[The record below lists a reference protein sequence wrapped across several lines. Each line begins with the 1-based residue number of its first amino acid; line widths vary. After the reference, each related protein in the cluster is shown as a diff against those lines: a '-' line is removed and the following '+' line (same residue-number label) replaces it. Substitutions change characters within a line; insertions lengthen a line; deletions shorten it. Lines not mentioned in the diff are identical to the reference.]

1 MKKIKVVAVVGPT
14 ASGKTS
20 LAIKLAKIFDGEVIS
35 ADSMQVYK
43 GMDIATAKP
52 DYEEMAGVPHHL
64 ISIISPDEEFSVS
77 RFKDLATD
85 AVKDIVSRGK
95 LPIIAGGTG
104 LYVDSFLGNTNF
116 LENTKNDEIRLSL
129 TNRLEK
135 EGVASLYDEL
145 KEKDPSAAEKIHP
158 NNSLKIIRALEI
170 FYSSGKTLTY
180 QNELSHL
187 EESPY
192 DSFIIGLNATDREIL
207 YDRINRRVDI
217 MTENGLVEETKMFF
231 ETETAST
238 ACQAIGYKEM
248 KPYLDGLVSLE
259 EAKDNLKQATRR
271 YAKRQLTWFRRNEKV
286 NWLNIDEFTSEELV
300 EKAEE
305 MVNTFLEK

>member
-1 MKKIKVVAVVGPT
+1 MEKIKVVAVVGPT

-20 LAIKLAKIFDGEVIS
+20 LAVKLAKAFNGEVIS

-52 DYEEMAGVPHHL
+52 DEEEMSGIPHHL
-64 ISIISPDEEFSVS
+64 ISIISPDEEFSVA
-77 RFKDLATD
+77 RFKELATK
-85 AVKDIVSRGK
+85 ALNDIVSRGK

-104 LYVDSFLGNTNF
+104 LYVDSFLGNTSF
-116 LENTKNDEIRLSL
+116 LENTKNDEVRNEL
-129 TNRLEK
+129 TARLEK
-135 EGVASLYDEL
+135 EGVMSLYDEL

-170 FYSSGKTLTY
+170 FYSSGKTLTH

-192 DSFIIGLNATDREIL
+192 ESFIIGLNATDRDVL
-207 YDRINRRVDI
+207 YNRINLRVDI
-217 MTENGLVEETKMFF
+217 MTEMGLVEETKTFF
-231 ETETAST
+231 ENESAST

-248 KPYLDGLVSLE
+248 KPYLDGLLSLE

-271 YAKRQLTWFRRNEKV
+271 YAKRQLTWFRRNENV
-286 NWLNIDEFTSEELV
+286 NWLNIDEFTAETLV
-300 EKAEE
+300 AKAEE
-305 MVNTFLEK
+305 MVEAFLKN

>member
-1 MKKIKVVAVVGPT
+1 MEKIKIIAVVGPT

-20 LAIKLAKIFDGEVIS
+20 LAVKLAKKFNGEVIS
-35 ADSMQVYK
+35 ADSMQIYK

-52 DYEEMAGVPHHL
+52 DEEEMSGIPHHL

-77 RFKDLATD
+77 RFCDLAGE
-85 AVKDIVSRGK
+85 AARDIVSRGK
-95 LPIIAGGTG
+95 VPVLAGGTG
-104 LYVDSFLGNTNF
+104 LYVDNFLGNTTF
-116 LENTKNDEIRLSL
+116 LENTKSDEIRKEL
-129 TNRLEK
+129 NERAEK
-135 EGVASLYDEL
+135 EGIESLYNEL

-158 NNSLKIIRALEI
+158 NNAVKIIRALEI
-170 FYSSGKTLTY
+170 FYSSGKTLTD

-187 EESPY
+187 NESPY
-192 DSFIIGLNATDREIL
+192 ESLIIGLNATDRDIL

-217 MTENGLVEETKMFF
+217 MVEMGLLEETKKFY

-248 KPYLDGLVSLE
+248 KPYLDGLISLD

-271 YAKRQLTWFRRNEKV
+271 YAKRQLTWFRRNENIK
-286 NWLNIDEFTSEELV
+286 WLNIDGFTPDELV
-300 EKAEE
+300 NEAEKLVKE
-305 MVNTFLEK
+305 FL

>member
-1 MKKIKVVAVVGPT
+1 MEKIKIIAVVGPT

-20 LAIKLAKIFDGEVIS
+20 LAVKLAKKFDGEVIS
-35 ADSMQVYK
+35 ADSMQIYK

-52 DYEEMAGVPHHL
+52 DAEETSGIPHHL

-77 RFKDLATD
+77 RFCNLAGE

-95 LPIIAGGTG
+95 VPVLAGGTG
-104 LYVDSFLGNTNF
+104 LYVDNFLGNTTF
-116 LENTKNDEIRLSL
+116 LENTKNDAIRKEL
-129 TNRLEK
+129 NERVQK
-135 EGVASLYDEL
+135 EGTESLYNEL

-158 NNSLKIIRALEI
+158 NNALKIIRALEI
-170 FYSSGKTLTY
+170 FYSSGMTLTN

-187 EESPY
+187 NESPY
-192 DSFIIGLNATDREIL
+192 ESLIIGLNATDRDFL

-217 MTENGLVEETKMFF
+217 MVEMGLLEETKKFY

-248 KPYLDGLVSLE
+248 KPYLDGLISLD

-271 YAKRQLTWFRRNEKV
+271 YAKRQLTWFRRNEKTK
-286 NWLNIDEFTSEELV
+286 WLNIDEFTPDELINEA
-300 EKAEE
+300 EKLVKE
-305 MVNTFLEK
+305 FL

>member
-1 MKKIKVVAVVGPT
+1 MEKIKIIAVVGPT

-20 LAIKLAKIFDGEVIS
+20 LAVKLAKKFDGEVIS
-35 ADSMQVYK
+35 ADSMQIYK

-52 DYEEMAGVPHHL
+52 DEEEMSGIPHHL

-77 RFKDLATD
+77 RFCDLAGE
-85 AVKDIVSRGK
+85 AARDIVSRGK
-95 LPIIAGGTG
+95 VPVLAGGTG
-104 LYVDSFLGNTNF
+104 LYVDNFLGNTTF
-116 LENTKNDEIRLSL
+116 LENTKSDEIRKEL
-129 TNRLEK
+129 NERVQK
-135 EGVASLYDEL
+135 EGTESLYNEL

-158 NNSLKIIRALEI
+158 NNAVKIIRALEI
-170 FYSSGKTLTY
+170 FYSSGKTLTD

-187 EESPY
+187 NESPY
-192 DSFIIGLNATDREIL
+192 ESLIIGLNATDRDIL

-217 MTENGLVEETKMFF
+217 MVEMGLLEETKKFY

-248 KPYLDGLVSLE
+248 KPYLDGLISLD

-271 YAKRQLTWFRRNEKV
+271 YAKRQLTWFRRNENIK
-286 NWLNIDEFTSEELV
+286 WLNIDDFTADELV
-300 EKAEE
+300 NEAEKLVKE
-305 MVNTFLEK
+305 FL

>member
-1 MKKIKVVAVVGPT
+1 MEKIKIIAVVGPT

-20 LAIKLAKIFDGEVIS
+20 LAVHLAKKFDGEVIS
-35 ADSMQVYK
+35 ADSMQIYK

-52 DYEEMAGVPHHL
+52 DEEEMSGIPHHL

-77 RFKDLATD
+77 RFCELAGK

-95 LPIIAGGTG
+95 VPVLAGGTG
-104 LYVDSFLGNTNF
+104 LYVDNFLGNTTF
-116 LENTKNDEIRLSL
+116 LENTKNDEIRKEL
-129 TNRLEK
+129 NDRVQK
-135 EGVASLYDEL
+135 EGTEKLYNEL

-158 NNSLKIIRALEI
+158 NNAIKIIRALEI
-170 FYSSGKTLTY
+170 FYSSGKTLTN

-187 EESPY
+187 NESPY
-192 DSFIIGLNATDREIL
+192 ESLIIGLNATDREFL

-217 MTENGLVEETKMFF
+217 MVDMGLLEETKKFY

-248 KPYLDGLVSLE
+248 KPYLDGLISLD

-271 YAKRQLTWFRRNEKV
+271 YAKRQLTWFRRNEKI
-286 NWLNIDEFTSEELV
+286 NWLNIDGFTPDELV
-300 EKAEE
+300 NEAEKLVKE
-305 MVNTFLEK
+305 FL

>member
-1 MKKIKVVAVVGPT
+1 MEKIKIIAVVGPT

-20 LAIKLAKIFDGEVIS
+20 LAVKLAKKFDGEVIS
-35 ADSMQVYK
+35 ADSMQIYK

-52 DYEEMAGVPHHL
+52 DKEEMSGIPHHL

-77 RFKDLATD
+77 RFCDLAGE
-85 AVKDIVSRGK
+85 AARDIVSRGK
-95 LPIIAGGTG
+95 VPVLAGGTG
-104 LYVDSFLGNTNF
+104 LYVDNFLGNTTF
-116 LENTKNDEIRLSL
+116 LENTKSDEIRKEL
-129 TNRLEK
+129 NERAEK
-135 EGVASLYDEL
+135 EGIESLYNEL

-158 NNSLKIIRALEI
+158 NNAVKIIRALEI
-170 FYSSGKTLTY
+170 FYSSGKTLTD

-187 EESPY
+187 NESPY
-192 DSFIIGLNATDREIL
+192 ESLVIGLNATDRDIL

-217 MTENGLVEETKMFF
+217 MVEMGLLEETKKFY

-248 KPYLDGLVSLE
+248 KPYLDGLLSLD

-271 YAKRQLTWFRRNEKV
+271 YAKRQLTWFRRNENIK
-286 NWLNIDEFTSEELV
+286 WLNIDEFTPDELV
-300 EKAEE
+300 NEAEKLVKE
-305 MVNTFLEK
+305 FL

>member
-1 MKKIKVVAVVGPT
+1 MEKIKIIAVVGPT

-20 LAIKLAKIFDGEVIS
+20 LAVNLAKRFDGEVIS
-35 ADSMQVYK
+35 ADSMQIYK

-52 DYEEMAGVPHHL
+52 DEKEMSGVPHHL

-77 RFKDLATD
+77 RFCDLAGE
-85 AVKDIVSRGK
+85 AVRDIVSRGK
-95 LPIIAGGTG
+95 VPVLAGGTG
-104 LYVDSFLGNTNF
+104 LYVDNFLGNTTF
-116 LENTKNDEIRLSL
+116 LENTKSDEIRKELSD
-129 TNRLEK
+129 RAEK
-135 EGVASLYDEL
+135 EGTESLYNEL

-158 NNSLKIIRALEI
+158 NNALKIIRALEI
-170 FYSSGKTLTY
+170 FYSSGKTLTH

-187 EESPY
+187 NESPY
-192 DSFIIGLNATDREIL
+192 ESLIIGLNATDRDFL

-217 MTENGLVEETKMFF
+217 MVDMGLLEETKKFY

-248 KPYLDGLVSLE
+248 KPYLDGLISLD

-271 YAKRQLTWFRRNEKV
+271 YAKRQLTWFRRNEKTK
-286 NWLNIDEFTSEELV
+286 WLNIDEFTPDELISEAEKLV
-300 EKAEE
+300 KE
-305 MVNTFLEK
+305 FL

>member
-1 MKKIKVVAVVGPT
+1 MEKIKIVAVVGPT

-20 LAIKLAKIFDGEVIS
+20 LAVKLAKTFDGEVIS

-52 DYEEMAGVPHHL
+52 DDEEMSGVPHHL
-64 ISIISPDEEFSVS
+64 ISIISPDEEFSVA
-77 RFKDLATD
+77 RFRQFATE
-85 AVKDIVSRGK
+85 AVKDIVNRGK

-116 LENTKNDEIRLSL
+116 LENTKNDKVRLEL

-135 EGVASLYDEL
+135 EGIESLYNEL

-170 FYSSGKTLTY
+170 LYSSGKTLTR

-192 DSFIIGLNATDREIL
+192 ESFIIGLNAKDREFL

-217 MTENGLVEETKMFF
+217 MESNGLVEEARMFF
-231 ETETAST
+231 ESESAST

-248 KPYLDGLVSLE
+248 KPYLDGLISLE
-259 EAKDNLKQATRR
+259 EAKNNLKQATRR
-271 YAKRQLTWFRRNEKV
+271 YAKRQLTWFRRNENV
-286 NWLNIDEFTSEELV
+286 NWLNIDEFTPDSLT

-305 MVNTFLEK
+305 MVKTFLEH

>member
-1 MKKIKVVAVVGPT
+1 MEKIKIIAVVGPT

-20 LAIKLAKIFDGEVIS
+20 LAVKLAKKFDGEVIS
-35 ADSMQVYK
+35 ADSMQIYK

-52 DYEEMAGVPHHL
+52 DEEEMSGIPHHL

-77 RFKDLATD
+77 RFCELAGK

-95 LPIIAGGTG
+95 VPVLAGGTG
-104 LYVDSFLGNTNF
+104 LYVDNFLGNTTF
-116 LENTKNDEIRLSL
+116 LENTKNDEIRKEL
-129 TNRLEK
+129 NDRVQK
-135 EGVASLYDEL
+135 EGTEKLYNEL

-158 NNSLKIIRALEI
+158 NNAIKIIRALEI
-170 FYSSGKTLTY
+170 FYSSGKTLTN

-187 EESPY
+187 NESPY
-192 DSFIIGLNATDREIL
+192 ESLIIGLNATDREFL

-217 MTENGLVEETKMFF
+217 MVDMGLLEETKKFY

-248 KPYLDGLVSLE
+248 KPYLDGLISLD

-271 YAKRQLTWFRRNEKV
+271 YAKRQLTWFRRNEKT
-286 NWLNIDEFTSEELV
+286 NWLNIDEFTPDELV
-300 EKAEE
+300 NEAEKLVKE
-305 MVNTFLEK
+305 FL

>member
-1 MKKIKVVAVVGPT
+1 MEKIKIIAVVGPT

-20 LAIKLAKIFDGEVIS
+20 LAVNLAKKFDGEVIS
-35 ADSMQVYK
+35 ADSMQIYK

-52 DYEEMAGVPHHL
+52 DEEEMSGIPHHL

-77 RFKDLATD
+77 RFCELAGKS
-85 AVKDIVSRGK
+85 VKDIVSRGK
-95 LPIIAGGTG
+95 VPVLAGGTG
-104 LYVDSFLGNTNF
+104 LYVDNFLGNTTF
-116 LENTKNDEIRLSL
+116 LENTKNDEIR
-129 TNRLEK
+129 K
-135 EGVASLYDEL
+135 ELNDRVKTEGTESLYSEL

-158 NNSLKIIRALEI
+158 NNAVKIIRALEI
-170 FYSSGKTLTY
+170 FYSSGKTLTN

-187 EESPY
+187 NESPY
-192 DSFIIGLNATDREIL
+192 ESLIIGLNATDREFL

-217 MTENGLVEETKMFF
+217 MVDMGLLEETKKFY

-248 KPYLDGLVSLE
+248 KPYLDGLISLD

-271 YAKRQLTWFRRNEKV
+271 YAKRQLTWFRRNEKI
-286 NWLNIDEFTSEELV
+286 NWLNIDGFTPDELV
-300 EKAEE
+300 NEAEKLVKE
-305 MVNTFLEK
+305 FL

>member
-1 MKKIKVVAVVGPT
+1 MEKIKIIAVVGPT

-20 LAIKLAKIFDGEVIS
+20 LAVNLAKKFDGEVIS
-35 ADSMQVYK
+35 ADSMQIYK

-52 DYEEMAGVPHHL
+52 DEEEMSGVPHHL

-77 RFKDLATD
+77 RFCELAGK

-95 LPIIAGGTG
+95 VPVLAGGTG
-104 LYVDSFLGNTNF
+104 LYVDNFLGNTTF
-116 LENTKNDEIRLSL
+116 LENTKNDEIRKEL
-129 TNRLEK
+129 NDRVQK
-135 EGVASLYDEL
+135 EGTEKLYNEL

-158 NNSLKIIRALEI
+158 NNAIKIIRALEI
-170 FYSSGKTLTY
+170 FYSSGKTLTN

-187 EESPY
+187 NESPY
-192 DSFIIGLNATDREIL
+192 ESLIIGLNATDREFL

-217 MTENGLVEETKMFF
+217 MVDMGLLEETKKFY

-248 KPYLDGLVSLE
+248 KPYLDGLISLD

-271 YAKRQLTWFRRNEKV
+271 YAKRQLTWFRRNEKT
-286 NWLNIDEFTSEELV
+286 NWLNIDEFTPDELANEA
-300 EKAEE
+300 EKLVKE
-305 MVNTFLEK
+305 FL

>member
-1 MKKIKVVAVVGPT
+1 MEKIKVVAVVGPT

-20 LAIKLAKIFDGEVIS
+20 LAVKLAKIFDGEVIS

-52 DYEEMAGVPHHL
+52 DEEEMSGVPHHL

-77 RFKDLATD
+77 RFKVLATK
-85 AVKDIVSRGK
+85 AVNDIVSRGK

-116 LENTKNDEIRLSL
+116 LENTKNDEIRAELAK
-129 TNRLEK
+129 RLEK
-135 EGVASLYDEL
+135 EGAESLYNEL

-158 NNSLKIIRALEI
+158 NNALKIIRALEI

-192 DSFIIGLNATDREIL
+192 DSFIIGLNATDRDVL

-217 MTENGLVEETKMFF
+217 MTDNGLVEETKMFF
-231 ETETAST
+231 ETKTAST

-248 KPYLDGLVSLE
+248 KPYLDDLISLE
-259 EAKDNLKQATRR
+259 EAKENLKQATRR

-286 NWLNIDEFTSEELV
+286 NWLNIDEITSDELV

-305 MVNTFLEK
+305 MVKAFLGK

>member
-1 MKKIKVVAVVGPT
+1 MEKIKIIAVVGPT

-20 LAIKLAKIFDGEVIS
+20 LAVKLAKKFNGEVIS
-35 ADSMQVYK
+35 ADSMQIYK

-52 DYEEMAGVPHHL
+52 DAEEMSGIPHHL

-77 RFKDLATD
+77 RFCDLAGE

-95 LPIIAGGTG
+95 VPVLAGGTG
-104 LYVDSFLGNTNF
+104 LYVDNFLGNTTF
-116 LENTKNDEIRLSL
+116 LENTKNDAIRKEL
-129 TNRLEK
+129 NERVEK
-135 EGVASLYDEL
+135 EGTESLYNEL

-158 NNSLKIIRALEI
+158 NNALKIIRALEI
-170 FYSSGKTLTY
+170 FYSSGMTLTN

-187 EESPY
+187 NESPY
-192 DSFIIGLNATDREIL
+192 ESLIIGLNATDRDFL

-217 MTENGLVEETKMFF
+217 MVEMGLLEETKKFY

-248 KPYLDGLVSLE
+248 KPYLDGLISLD

-271 YAKRQLTWFRRNEKV
+271 YAKRQLTWFRRNEKTK
-286 NWLNIDEFTSEELV
+286 WLNIDEFTPDELV
-300 EKAEE
+300 CEAEKLVKE
-305 MVNTFLEK
+305 FL

>member
-1 MKKIKVVAVVGPT
+1 MEKIKIIAVVGPT

-20 LAIKLAKIFDGEVIS
+20 LAVNLAKKFDGEVIS
-35 ADSMQVYK
+35 ADSMQIYK

-52 DYEEMAGVPHHL
+52 DEEEMSGIPHHL

-77 RFKDLATD
+77 RFCELAGK

-95 LPIIAGGTG
+95 VPVLAGGTG
-104 LYVDSFLGNTNF
+104 LYVDNFLGNTTF
-116 LENTKNDEIRLSL
+116 LENTKNDEIR
-129 TNRLEK
+129 K
-135 EGVASLYDEL
+135 ELNDRVKTEGTESLYSEL

-158 NNSLKIIRALEI
+158 NNAIKIIRALEI
-170 FYSSGKTLTY
+170 FYSSGKTLTN

-187 EESPY
+187 NESPY
-192 DSFIIGLNATDREIL
+192 ESLIIGLNATDREYL

-217 MTENGLVEETKMFF
+217 MVDMGLLEETKKFY

-248 KPYLDGLVSLE
+248 KPYLDGLISLD

-271 YAKRQLTWFRRNEKV
+271 YAKRQLTWFRRNEKI
-286 NWLNIDEFTSEELV
+286 NWLNIDGFTPDELV
-300 EKAEE
+300 NEAEKLVKE
-305 MVNTFLEK
+305 FL

>member
-1 MKKIKVVAVVGPT
+1 MEKIKIVAVVGPT

-20 LAIKLAKIFDGEVIS
+20 LAVKLAKTFDGEVIS

-52 DYEEMAGVPHHL
+52 DDEEMSGVPHHL
-64 ISIISPDEEFSVS
+64 ISIISPDEEFSVA
-77 RFKDLATD
+77 RFRQFATE
-85 AVKDIVSRGK
+85 AVKDIVNRGK

-116 LENTKNDEIRLSL
+116 LENTKNDEVRLEL

-135 EGVASLYDEL
+135 EGIESLYNEL

-170 FYSSGKTLTY
+170 LYSSGKTLTR

-187 EESPY
+187 KESPY
-192 DSFIIGLNATDREIL
+192 ESFIIGLNAKDREFL

-217 MTENGLVEETKMFF
+217 MESNGLVEEARMFF
-231 ETETAST
+231 ESESAST

-248 KPYLDGLVSLE
+248 KPYLDGLISLE
-259 EAKDNLKQATRR
+259 EAKNNLKQATRR
-271 YAKRQLTWFRRNEKV
+271 YAKRQLTWFRRNENV
-286 NWLNIDEFTSEELV
+286 NWLNIDEFTPDSLT

-305 MVNTFLEK
+305 MVKTFLEH